1 MILDRPPYYDTDEE
15 FQAAEAEARAE
26 RQASSGN
33 GHTGDNRASPAL
45 SIFRPVDLEGR
56 RPPAR
61 KWIVPGWIPCGVV
74 TGLYGAGGEGKSLIA
89 QQLQTSTA
97 VGKPWLGLPV
107 EPAPSLGV
115 YCEDEFAELFRRQ
128 QDINPSY
135 GISFSNLEGVE
146 WLPRYGMDNV
156 LMTFGRTGV
165 GETTAFQRQI
175 IEAALDMHARLV
187 IFDTAADGFAGNEND
202 RGQVRQFISRA
213 LGSIALKIDGS
224 VLLLAHPSRS
234 GLKTNNDGQVDGD
247 GGSTGWSNTMR
258 SRLLLSTPAG
268 ESGEPKDV
276 NARILQRKKANYAAR
291 HDELRLRWSQGVIEP
306 EAAEAPAGM
315 TPFGRLDAKEV
326 FLSLARQF
334 DEQNR
339 TISENARAGNYAP
352 RAFAGLPREQRC
364 NFKQPN
370 FAKAMERL
378 FLEGKIMVPQAHE
391 EAARGAPV
399 ARESTMGN
407 AHSDPAALLARI
419 ALLEA
424 ELALLLPRK
433 APEGWLSVR
442 AVAVRL
448 GLTSVAVY
456 RAAREGRIASTK
468 VSWRLWIAPVETRP
482 ASKRYKRR
490 DKLIPI

>member
-1 MILDRPPYYDTDEE
+1 VSSSAEDAAIEWRRERDRRQPLKPLPPVRGHDEWRD
-15 FQAAEAEARAE
+15 ADAPNSDRY
-26 RQASSGN
+26 GN
-33 GHTGDNRASPAL
+33 GNGAEPPPNGAPPFGEPVDAHTGDDRASPAL

-61 KWIVPGWIPCGVV
+61 KWIVHGWVPCGVV
-74 TGLYGAGGEGKSLIA
+74 TGLYGDGGEGKSLIA

-97 VGKPWLGLPV
+97 IGKPWLGLPV
-107 EPAPSLGV
+107 EPVPSLGV
-115 YCEDEFAELFRRQ
+115 YCEDEFGELFRRQ

-135 GISFSNLEGVE
+135 GISFSDLEGVE

-175 IEAALDMHARLV
+175 LEAALDLHARLV

-213 LGSIALKIDGS
+213 LGSIAIKIDGS

-268 ESGEPKDV
+268 ESGEPKDP

-306 EAAEAPAGM
+306 EAAEMPAGM

-326 FLSLARQF
+326 FLSLVRQF
-334 DEQNR
+334 DQQNR

-364 NFKQPN
+364 NFKQPD

-378 FLEGKIMVPQAHE
+378 FRDGKIKSIPY
-391 EAARGAPV
+391 G
-399 ARESTMGN
+399 
-407 AHSDPAALLARI
+407 
-419 ALLEA
+419 
-424 ELALLLPRK
+424 RK
-433 APEGWLSVR
+433 ADERHKIVG
-442 AVAVRL
+442 VAEDL
-448 GLTSVAVY
+448 KS
-456 RAAREGRIASTK
+456 E
-468 VSWRLWIAPVETRP
+468 VS
-482 ASKRYKRR
+482 
-490 DKLIPI
+490 